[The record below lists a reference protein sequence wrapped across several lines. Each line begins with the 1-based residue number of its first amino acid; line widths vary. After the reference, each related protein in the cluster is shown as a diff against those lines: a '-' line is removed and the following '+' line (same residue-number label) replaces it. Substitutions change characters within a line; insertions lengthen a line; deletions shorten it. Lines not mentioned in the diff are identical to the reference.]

1 MLVGLNVFEVD
12 LKLVISF
19 FCYSAKIFPIR
30 SDEVMGLESAA
41 ELARLLEW
49 MVISNQDQQSGMV
62 ITAQNCRGLVY
73 LPKADISIGQSKVL
87 GEGKI

>member
-1 MLVGLNVFEVD
+1 MFFEVD

-19 FCYSAKIFPIR
+19 FCYSAKTFPIGG
-30 SDEVMGLESAA
+30 DEVMGLESAA

-49 MVISNQDQQSGMV
+49 MVISNQDHQSGMV
-62 ITAQNCRGLVY
+62 ITAQNCGGLVY
-73 LPKADISIGQSKVL
+73 LLKADVSVGRSDVL